1 MKCAQHRTRA
11 KCARITSC
19 SALMRFTSSMLVRLH
34 RGTNV
39 ILHRNAPAAAH
50 AAFSGSSPQC
60 LSGRHLSTR
69 VHVRQLPTD
78 GFGQM
83 AHPAWPRLVLV
94 WGVEC
99 KGRGE
104 RHFSVRRSS
113 P

>member
-1 MKCAQHRTRA
+1 MKCPQPRARA

-19 SALMRFTSSMLVRLH
+19 SALMRFTSSMLVRRH

-39 ILHRNAPAAAH
+39 LLHRNAPAAAH
-50 AAFSGSSPQC
+50 AALSGSSLQC

-69 VHVRQLPTD
+69 LHVRPLPTD
-78 GFGQM
+78 WVGQM

-94 WGVEC
+94 WGVES
-99 KGRGE
+99 KGLGE